1 MEKIT
6 KREMYEAIKTAM
18 ATGETSVHPDLI
30 IEFCEKEI
38 ESLDRKSAKAK
49 ENAAKKKAE
58 SDALTDKVYEA
69 LTDNFECIACI
80 TEAVGDED
88 ATTSKVQ
95 YRLTQLVKAGRA
107 EKEEITIESEDGK
120 KRRRVMG
127 YRLAQ

>member
-18 ATGETSVHPDLI
+18 ETGETSVHPDLI

-58 SDALTDKVYEA
+58 GDALTERVFEV
-69 LTDNFECIACI
+69 LTDEFECIACI
-80 TEAVGDED
+80 AGKIDDED
-88 ATTSKVQ
+88 VSIAKVQ
-95 YRLTQLVKAGRA
+95 YRLGQLVKQDRA
-107 EKEEITIESEDGK
+107 EKMEITIESDGK
-120 KRRRVMG
+120 KRKAMA
-127 YRLAQ
+127 YRLIQN